1 MTMVNVKTDQITKGE
16 VHLILTTFEQTKITF
31 TKKDGSVREIKCT
44 LKNIPVYEK
53 KTDRVKTPNDNI
65 LPVWDLDKKEWRSI
79 TIANITSIET
89 LI

>member
-1 MTMVNVKTDQITKGE
+1 MTAVNVKTDQITKGE

-31 TKKDGSVREIKCT
+31 TKKDGSVREINCT

-53 KTDRVKTPNDNI
+53 KTERVREAKPDI
-65 LPVWDLDKKEWRSI
+65 LPVWDLDKKEWRSVI
-79 TIANITSIET
+79 ISNITAIET